1 MRGGRRL
8 CSVLCGLLMAVHG
21 GISDAASAAAGA
33 SPTDA
38 RLALEGGMESFR
50 WREFDDDGRR
60 LLTEQGPR
68 FVLGAALGN
77 FLHADAGP
85 IFEMRLG
92 GHVGEVDYDGQDNN
106 GRFVGTVSDYSG
118 WYGEVNGGY
127 RFPDFVEGVS
137 IDLFGG
143 VGLDN
148 WRREI
153 NGGVDSIGQSVAGF
167 AEDYNVA
174 YLRCGIGIALHGA
187 SPGGY
192 FQLGFRKP
200 RSIGEQVAIQGQTL
214 DLSPDERASGFLSY
228 QVALGAPRAEGAAG
242 SYVKFYYAGYRLG
255 KSEIEQVGSSQVW
268 QPRSEVDT
276 LGVVLGF
283 HY

>member
-1 MRGGRRL
+1 M
-8 CSVLCGLLMAVHG
+8 SY
-21 GISDAASAAAGA
+21 AASGSSPV

-38 RLALEGGMESFR
+38 RLALEAGAESFR
-50 WREFDDDGRR
+50 WREFDDDGLR

-68 FVLGAALGN
+68 FVLGASLGN
-77 FLHADAGP
+77 FLHANSGP

-92 GHVGEVDYDGQDNN
+92 SRLGEIDYDGQDNN
-106 GRFVGTVSDYSG
+106 GRFVGTVSDYSS
-118 WYGEVNGGY
+118 WFGEVNGGY
-127 RFPDFVEGVS
+127 RFPDFVKGVT

-143 VGLDN
+143 VGLDD

-153 NGGVDSIGQSVAGF
+153 NGGVNSIQQSVAGF
-167 AEDYNVA
+167 TEEYGVA
-174 YLRCGIGIALHGA
+174 YLRYGLGISLHGA

-192 FQLGFRKP
+192 IQLGFRRP
-200 RSIGEQVAIQGQTL
+200 QTVSEQVRIQGQSI
-214 DLSPDERASGFLSY
+214 DLSPGESASGFVSY

-242 SYVKFYYAGYRLG
+242 SYIKFYYAGYRFS
-255 KSEIEQVGSSQVW
+255 KSEIEQIGSSQVW
-268 QPRSEVDT
+268 QPRSEADT